1 MQGTAPRKRAGAAES
16 GGGTESATRI
26 APLYGSDRA
35 YSRKKSAGESG
46 GAAGAAVTGSAR

>member
-1 MQGTAPRKRAGAAES
+1 MQGASPRKRAGAAES

-35 YSRKKSAGESG
+35 YSRKKSAGEC
-46 GAAGAAVTGSAR
+46 GAAASGPVSG